1 MTSAFSPR
9 HLICIHRK
17 PQLTSPSLLR
27 RGSFEGWLQS
37 SSAFPGNETSV
48 PYGVN
53 LKERHVDGSWKGK
66 SIWKKKNAEWKDRK
80 IHTPFSFLVLWYP
93 PLRNWNSTFFEQVA
107 EHLCFQ
113 APLFF
118 LSSPNSLALGMP
130 SGHRFENKRVFT
142 NSPSPPVVILLY
154 FPRRIFIH
162 RCLWDSAKDKHTLR
176 YTGVQWL
183 PVNLN
188 YHQSRV
194 GENFIV

>member
-118 LSSPNSLALGMP
+118 LSSPNSGPGNAFRAQIWKQKGVYKFTL
-130 SGHRFENKRVFT
+130 STSCNITVF
-142 NSPSPPVVILLY
+142 S
-154 FPRRIFIH
+154 
-162 RCLWDSAKDKHTLR
+162 
-176 YTGVQWL
+176 Q
-183 PVNLN
+183 
-188 YHQSRV
+188 
-194 GENFIV
+194 ENFYSSLPLG